1 MREVESLGI
10 GKCKKKYHEPR
21 REIWLVAMDDII
33 FSLEGFGAKVERST
47 RGHDEG

>member
-33 FSLEGFGAKVERST
+33 FSLEGFGAKVKRSI
-47 RGHDEG
+47 GGQGQG